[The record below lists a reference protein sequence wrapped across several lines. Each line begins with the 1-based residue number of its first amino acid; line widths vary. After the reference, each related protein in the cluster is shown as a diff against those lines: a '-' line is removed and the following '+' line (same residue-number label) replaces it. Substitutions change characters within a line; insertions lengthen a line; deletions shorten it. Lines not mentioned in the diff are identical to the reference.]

1 LDSVFASCAVD
12 GRDSVRGVASGFDS
26 CVAVDFDSVRGLVSV
41 FDSRDGVARDSL
53 CGVASVLVSV
63 RDLPSVR
70 ELFKRSDADALA
82 GTT

>member
-1 LDSVFASCAVD
+1 LGSVFGSCVVD
-12 GRDSVRGVASGFDS
+12 GRDSVRGAASGFDS
-26 CVAVDFDSVRGLVSV
+26 CAAVDFDSVRGFVSV
-41 FDSRDGVARDSL
+41 FDSRDVVARDSVR
-53 CGVASVLVSV
+53 GVASVLVSV